1 MAKAN
6 RQLKKA
12 FREIQWRRGLRI
24 SVSQGQNT
32 SEIWQ
37 CENGIWATYFGP
49 KGDHKPQYLSS
60 FSASIDYILNTA
72 SEAGIKLDGLK
83 KSLIR
88 ETELAID
95 RNLLPSGVMALEAV
109 EVGQAQSE
117 WAQEVHERAKAGQLT
132 GLDKYDGSPDRGSCS
147 CC

>member
-1 MAKAN
+1 
-6 RQLKKA
+6 
-12 FREIQWRRGLRI
+12 
-24 SVSQGQNT
+24 
-32 SEIWQ
+32 
-37 CENGIWATYFGP
+37 YFGT

-60 FSASIDYILNTA
+60 FSASIDYILNAA

-117 WAQEVHERAKAGQLT
+117 WAQEVHERAKSGQLT
-132 GLDKYDGSPDRGSCS
+132 GLAKYDGSPDRGSCS